1 MKGLRV
7 GVVGCGEVT
16 QIVHLPSLLQLADKF
31 TVTAVCD
38 ISPSVL
44 QRVAD
49 QWNVSGRFADY
60 HDLVTQAD
68 VDVVLVA
75 NPDAHHA
82 EVVLA
87 AMAARKHVLVEKP
100 MCITFREADAIIA
113 AQKQAGVIVQVGQMR
128 RYAPAFVE
136 ACRRV
141 QQIQNITLARVH
153 DVLGH
158 NPLFIEPTSRVFR
171 ATDIPQDKIDASKAL
186 RDKLLVEAIGEAPA
200 DLKTAYSILL
210 GLSTH
215 DLGAMREL
223 LGIPKRVL
231 YAAQRQGGLYLSAAF
246 DYGSYV
252 CNFETGI
259 DSIPRFEACLEVY
272 SNDQVV
278 RVDYDTPYVRNLP
291 IRLTVTCANGRGVR
305 EQMDHPIWG
314 DAFVAEWEA
323 FYDDVQNQRTPKTS
337 PEDFRKDLELF
348 RDMVALMR

>member
-1 MKGLRV
+1 MNTLRV

-16 QIVHLPSLLQLADKF
+16 QIMHLPSLYQLADKF
-31 TVTAVCD
+31 TVTALCD
-38 ISPSVL
+38 ISNHVL
-44 QRVAD
+44 QTVAD
-49 QWNVSGRFADY
+49 HWTVSRRCADY
-60 HDLVTQAD
+60 HELVTLAD
-68 VDVVLVA
+68 VDVVLIA
-75 NPDAHHA
+75 NPDAHHS

-87 AMAARKHVLVEKP
+87 AIVAGKHVLVEKP

-141 QQIQNITLARVH
+141 QQMQNIALARVH
-153 DVLGH
+153 DVLGQ
-158 NPLFIEPTSRVFR
+158 NSLIVEPTSRVIR
-171 ATDIPQDKIDASKAL
+171 GTDISQSMIDTSKAL
-186 RDKLLVEAIGEAPA
+186 RDKLLVEALGEALT

-215 DLGAMREL
+215 DIGAMREL
-223 LGIPKRVL
+223 LGMPKRVL

-259 DSIPRFEACLEVY
+259 DSIARFDACLEVY
-272 SNDQVV
+272 SSNQVV

-291 IRLTVTCANGRGVR
+291 IRLTVTSANDQGVR

-323 FYDDVQNQRTPKTS
+323 FYDNVLNQRTPKTS

-348 RDMVALMR
+348 KDMIALMR